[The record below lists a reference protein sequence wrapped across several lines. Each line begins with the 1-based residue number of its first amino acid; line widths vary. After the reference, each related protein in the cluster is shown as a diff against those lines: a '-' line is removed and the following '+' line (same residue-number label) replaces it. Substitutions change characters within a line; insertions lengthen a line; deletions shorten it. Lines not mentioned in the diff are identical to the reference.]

1 MSGKKLLQYDDGSKE
16 QFETYFIKPK
26 KRGRPKNKKK
36 RGRPK
41 AKVAKAE
48 KKQAMMQQSESGHEG
63 APIDLTAKQKDE
75 LDARLEG
82 TVAKSRRQKLQRIN
96 WDAPEDV
103 VDELPI
109 PDYPTQ
115 DEVFTEVSEADDE
128 TEDED
133 SVSIAMTIDKF
144 KDLTTGEGVQVYW
157 ASEGEWY
164 EGEVIE
170 IDETDQTF
178 HIHYVTG
185 EKLWHPFSD
194 FKVRYA
200 C

>member
-1 MSGKKLLQYDDGSKE
+1 MTKK
-16 QFETYFIKPK
+16 
-26 KRGRPKNKKK
+26 
-36 RGRPK
+36 
-41 AKVAKAE
+41 E
-48 KKQAMMQQSESGHEG
+48 KFF
-63 APIDLTAKQKDE
+63 
-75 LDARLEG
+75 
-82 TVAKSRRQKLQRIN
+82 KSHAQKLTRTQIQAVAFKDYKVVLAGNLGNMR
-96 WDAPEDV
+96 AKLAVLLPEDV

-133 SVSIAMTIDKF
+133 SVSIAMAIDKF
-144 KDLTTGEGVQVYW
+144 KNLTTGEGVQVYW